1 MTASTSTMTSLPT
14 SDRSWP
20 NPTAAKDL
28 GALRAQ
34 VPLVQCITNIVVT
47 NFTANVLLAIGASP
61 AMVIAEQEVEFFAGI
76 ASALLINVGTITQV
90 DAPAMLKAAKA
101 AQAAGTPWVLDPV
114 AVGALVYRTE
124 VVDELLGYGPT
135 IIRGNG
141 SEIGALAGGEGGK
154 GADSTQSSSAAV
166 ESGID
171 VARKTGAVVAISGE
185 VDYITDG
192 KEVITVGGGHVLMTR
207 ITGTGCSL
215 GATMAAFAAVADTPL
230 DAAASASAVFAQAAE
245 RGMAVSNGPG
255 TLAPAFLD
263 NLASVKGTGS

>member
-1 MTASTSTMTSLPT
+1 MTSPSTTMTSLPT

-20 NPTAAKDL
+20 HPTVTKDL
-28 GALRAQ
+28 DALRAQ
-34 VPLVQCITNIVVT
+34 VPLVQCITNVVVT

-61 AMVIAEQEVEFFAGI
+61 AMVIAEEEVEAFAAI
-76 ASALLINVGTITQV
+76 AGAVLINVGTITRV
-90 DAPAMLKAAKA
+90 DAPAMLKAAAA

-124 VVDELLGYGPT
+124 VTTELLTYRPT

-141 SEIGALAGGEGGK
+141 SEIGALAGGQGGK
-154 GADSTQSSSAAV
+154 GADSTQTAAAALDA
-166 ESGID
+166 GIA
-171 VARKTGAVVAISGE
+171 VARQTGAVVAISGE

-192 KEVITVGGGHVLMTR
+192 DELITVTGGDVLMTR

-215 GATMAAFAAVADTPL
+215 GATMAAFAAIADSPL

-245 RGMAVSNGPG
+245 RGLALANGPG

-263 NLASVKGTGS
+263 NLASIAAP